1 MEKSSFKNHFVQF
14 LACVSCADAKKRVR
28 IAMGMIY
35 VVCQGIAER
44 EEKDEEMEK
53 AAGKFAD
60 NGNCIVV

>member
-14 LACVSCADAKKRVR
+14 LAYVSCADAKKRVR

-35 VVCQGIAER
+35 VVCQGIEER

-53 AAGKFAD
+53 IKK
-60 NGNCIVV
+60 

>member
-1 MEKSSFKNHFVQF
+1 MENSSFKNHFVPF
-14 LACVSCADAKKRVR
+14 LAYVSCADAKKRGR

-35 VVCQGIAER
+35 VVCQGIEER

-53 AAGKFAD
+53 AAGKSAD